1 MVTLPLILFIV
12 MTELSIGAFTVL
24 FVLDWRNTVKR
35 NFLVLYGIVY
45 FFLAGLTYLFQQNFA
60 TADLL
65 NTYTVL
71 DKAWTG
77 YLALPLLL
85 FTLLIIPYN
94 LFLWFDRLAG
104 VDEKG
109 QKKRTSWALVRS
121 LRLIIGTL
129 TVLAGLVTLFVMGMI
144 FRPLAATNLAGVF
157 TVASFFAAAL
167 AVGGVMT
174 AMWLGHWYLVTPAL
188 SEKPYLFV
196 TTIVLLAVLAEVII
210 SFIAVPATTQASTSS
225 ASTPVVIATAT
236 PTTSVSAATPTPGS
250 EVKPSGA
257 PIATPLSTGAIG
269 WLRILVGFVIPLV
282 IGGFAWKLIRDRSFQ
297 SATGMLYL
305 VVVCALAGEAMARGL
320 FLIGL
325 Q

>member
-1 MVTLPLILFIV
+1 
-12 MTELSIGAFTVL
+12 MTELSIGAFTVM
-24 FVLDWRNTVKR
+24 FVLDWRNIVKR
-35 NFLVLYGIVY
+35 NFLVLYGIIY
-45 FFLAGLTYLFQQNFA
+45 FLLAGLTYLFQQNFA
-60 TADLL
+60 SAELL
-65 NTYTVL
+65 NTYTLL

-94 LFLWFDRLAG
+94 VFLWLDKQAG

-109 QKKRTSWALVRS
+109 LKRRTSPALVRTI
-121 LRLIIGTL
+121 RLIIGTL
-129 TVLAGLVTLFVMGMI
+129 TVLAGMLTLFAMGMI
-144 FRPLAATNLAGVF
+144 FRPLAATSLAGVF

-196 TTIVLLAVLAEVII
+196 TTLVLLGVLAEVII
-210 SFIAVPATTQASTSS
+210 SFIAVPAPTTATASS
-225 ASTPVVIATAT
+225 ASTPVVTAATAT
-236 PTTSVSAATPTPGS
+236 TGTSSATPTPGS
-250 EVKPSGA
+250 EVKPAGA
-257 PIATPLSTGAIG
+257 PVAAPLTIGVIG

-282 IGGFAWKLIRDRSFQ
+282 IGGIAWKLIRDRSFQ

-305 VVVCALAGEAMARGL
+305 VVVCALAGEVMARGL
-320 FLIGL
+320 FLVGL